1 MSSKRTTYTAA
12 RDTLLER
19 ITEYLKRDERFVAA
33 WMAGSFGRGEQRWHS
48 DLDLHVVVA
57 DAYSEALCAMPWPH
71 GARTTDERIALFK
84 QFGTPGLIYEVHGNN
99 LLGGTFTH
107 VVYQETAQNVD
118 WMLIPQAK
126 AYQEHPS
133 LVLFDNIGI
142 PEPPP
147 VPPESEAE
155 RVERASDNVGF
166 FWMIATG
173 CVNDLFYGDIAHFHT
188 LLLWME
194 ENIREVRAALRG
206 ELAPYVGHSDLPV
219 CATQQEQVA
228 ILRRLCDE
236 MEELMPQVAAMGG
249 YLPSSPRALVEKRL
263 SLLE

>member
-1 MSSKRTTYTAA
+1 MSSKRTTYTQA
-12 RDTLLER
+12 RETLLER
-19 ITEYLKRDERFVAA
+19 ITEELKRDERFVAA
-33 WMAGSFGRGEQRWHS
+33 WLAGSFGRGEQRWHS

-57 DAYSEALCAMPWPH
+57 DAYSESLCAMPWPH
-71 GARTTDERIALFK
+71 GARTTDERLALFK
-84 QFGTPGLIYEVHGNN
+84 QFGTPGIIFEAHGNN

-107 VVYQETAQNVD
+107 VVYQESAQNVD

-133 LVLFDNIGI
+133 LVLFDKVGI

-147 VPPESEAE
+147 AQPESQEE
-155 RVERASDNVGF
+155 LVVHASDNIGS
-166 FWMIATG
+166 FWMIADESVKDLLDG
-173 CVNDLFYGDIAHFHT
+173 NLVNFHM
-188 LLLWME
+188 LLLWIE
-194 ENIREVRAALRG
+194 ENIREVRAALGG
-206 ELAPYVGHSDLPV
+206 ERAPYVGHSDLPV

-249 YLPSSPRALVEKRL
+249 YLPSSPRTLVEKRL
-263 SLLE
+263 ALLE